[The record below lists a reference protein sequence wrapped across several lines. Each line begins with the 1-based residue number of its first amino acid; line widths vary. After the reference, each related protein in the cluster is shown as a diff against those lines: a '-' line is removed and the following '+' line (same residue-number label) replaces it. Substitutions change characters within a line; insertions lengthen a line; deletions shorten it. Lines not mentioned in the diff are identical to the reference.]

1 MLTLLELRRKTFHIF
16 SGIAA
21 IVLLKIGII
30 TRFELLILLIIGLI
44 LSPLSKKYKIPLVSW
59 GLKKMDRKKMF
70 MPGWGAITALAG
82 MLIALYLFSENIA
95 YASILV
101 LSVGDGFAA
110 LIGKMGKIKTRFS
123 KKKTWEGTISG
134 IITAT
139 IAASF
144 FVPFYMA
151 LVASMDAMYVELI
164 DFKFKNIIDDNL
176 LIPLIAG
183 IIISLLML

>member
-1 MLTLLELRRKTFHIF
+1 MLTMLELRRKVFHIF
-16 SGIAA
+16 SGIVV
-21 IVLLKIGII
+21 IVLLSLNMI
-30 TRFELLILLIIGLI
+30 TRFELLILLIVGLI
-44 LSPLSKKYKIPLVSW
+44 ISPLSKKYKIPIVSW

-95 YASILV
+95 YASILI

-110 LIGKMGKIKTRFS
+110 LIGKMGKMKTRFS

-144 FVPFYMA
+144 FVPLYMA
-151 LVASMDAMYVELI
+151 LVASMVAMYVELV

-176 LIPLIAG
+176 LMPFIAG
-183 IIISLLML
+183 VIISLLML